1 MLVAIPAA
9 LAAGLCFALAGVLQQ
24 RSASARPADEFLSFR
39 LLLDLARKPL
49 WVSGIALAVLAY
61 GCQGLALAYAPLTLV
76 QPLIVSELLFA
87 IPLSALVLRMR
98 LRRREWC
105 GVLAVSTGLVT
116 ALAAARPR
124 PAEAVADPGAWLVM
138 LAGVGAA
145 AAAALVAGR
154 HAGGTAKASLIALAA
169 GLVMGTQSV
178 LLAATVERFD
188 GGAAAVF
195 TAWQTYLLVGA
206 SIGGLLLIQ
215 SAFQAGPLAASMPVM
230 DAVEPAVA
238 IAAGVTLFGESVR
251 TGWPAGG
258 VALAGLL
265 LLFAGIVL
273 LDTSPLLK
281 ALYRRETAG
290 RAPGEAGRAAGGG
303 NGPGAG
309 RHRGRG

>member
-1 MLVAIPAA
+1 MLVAIAAA
-9 LAAGLCFALAGVLQQ
+9 LASGLCFALAGVCQQ

-39 LLLDLARKPL
+39 LLLDLARQPL

-61 GCQGLALAYAPLTLV
+61 GFQGLALAYAPLALV

-124 PAEAVADPGAWLVM
+124 PAEAVADPGSWLVM
-138 LAGVGAA
+138 LAGAGAA
-145 AAAALVAGR
+145 AAAALAAGR
-154 HAGGTAKASLIALAA
+154 RARGTAKASLIALAA

-178 LLAATVERFD
+178 LLAATVERF
-188 GGAAAVF
+188 GEGAAAVF
-195 TAWQTYLLVGA
+195 SAWQTYLLVAA

-238 IAAGVTLFGESVR
+238 VAAGVALFGESVR
-251 TGWPAGG
+251 TGWPAGA
-258 VALAGLL
+258 VAVAGLL

-281 ALYRRETAG
+281 ALYRRETAD
-290 RAPGEAGRAAGGG
+290 RPP
-303 NGPGAG
+303 GPG
-309 RHRGRG
+309 